1 MILFVLATVASNGVD
16 APLSM
21 RSAN

>member
-1 MILFVLATVASNGVD
+1 MVYL

-21 RSAN
+21 RS